1 MAIVVNALELTGDGG
16 CHHVEFVLRIKIRR
30 KPDCGWNW
38 DAALAKSREAHE
50 FKRIKKGEW
59 IACPY
64 MINCHELD
72 LL

>member
-50 FKRIKKGEW
+50 FKRKKK
-59 IACPY
+59 
-64 MINCHELD
+64 
-72 LL
+72 